1 MPVQP
6 SPSDIP
12 AIPAHVWACLA
23 KELQERA
30 IYLMAQLALNLVA
43 DQSSCFVVKESDHA
57 QPSHQSQNP
66 A

>member
-1 MPVQP
+1 MYVQP
-6 SPSDIP
+6 SPSDVP

-23 KELQERA
+23 KGLQERA

-43 DQSSCFVVKESDHA
+43 DQSGWFVKEFNHA
-57 QPSHQSQNP
+57 QPPQQPQNP

>member
-1 MPVQP
+1 MSIQP

-12 AIPAHVWACLA
+12 AIPAHVWGCLT
-23 KELQERA
+23 KDLQVRA

-43 DQSSCFVVKESDHA
+43 DQSNWFAKESDHA
-57 QPSHQSQNP
+57 QPAQQSQNP